1 MTERH
6 PAEGDDEDMRSPTD
20 RGSSSDTVPS
30 TDSVAPSGGGAAASR
45 KVRSGIAIVLGVLA
59 IIALIVATV
68 AVWAR
73 AVVFDSEQVADLV
86 GDALAEPEV
95 EAALAGYVTE
105 QVLSAVDVD
114 AAVSDALPA
123 DLDRLEPAIVAG
135 VESAV
140 DRGVTRALDSPE
152 VQEII
157 TQVVERAHS
166 RAMDLLQGDGLSG
179 AISAVDGE
187 VTVNLLPLI
196 GRGLTRLQELGLFDD
211 LGIPDLSADGDPT
224 EQIAELEDAT
234 GRDLPDDFGQLVVYQ
249 SDDLADRQASLE
261 SAQQTVALAKRAVW
275 ALVMLTTALLVA
287 TVIVARNRW
296 RAALWLGLGGIVAM
310 VITRSLTHRVV
321 DEAPEIAATSG
332 GRAAISAIV
341 DGAADEPAPSRCGGP
356 HRRRRGCCARDVPPA
371 MAARGSCAGRRRAD
385 VRRHR
390 RRARRQH
397 HLVAAR
403 RRRRP
408 PGAGGRRTPGMNR
421 RVGTPPDGDG
431 ASGIQRRP
439 RLNSGRR
446 LESGGL

>member
-1 MTERH
+1 
-6 PAEGDDEDMRSPTD
+6 MRSPTD
-20 RGSSSDTVPS
+20 GGSSSDIALS
-30 TDSVAPSGGGAAASR
+30 TDSVAPSGGGAAASS

-59 IIALIVATV
+59 IVALIVTTV

-95 EAALAGYVTE
+95 EAALADYVTE

-140 DRGVTRALDSPE
+140 DRGVTRALSSPE
-152 VQEII
+152 VQESI
-157 TQVVERAHS
+157 TQIVERAHS
-166 RAMDLLQGDGLSG
+166 RAMDLLHGDGLSG

-211 LGIPDLSADGDPT
+211 LEIPDLSSDGDPT

-249 SDDLADRQASLE
+249 SDELADRQASLE
-261 SAQQTVALAKRAVW
+261 GAQQMVALAKRAVW
-275 ALVMLTTALLVA
+275 ALVMLTAALLVG

-341 DGAADEPAPSRCGGP
+341 DGAATSLLRLA
-356 HRRRRGCCARDVPPA
+356 AVILVVAAAAAALA
-371 MAARGSCAGRRRAD
+371 MARRHWRRAD
-385 VRRHR
+385 VVL
-390 RRARRQH
+390 AGAVLTFVVIVAVLGVSIISLLLGVVVAL
-397 HLVAAR
+397 LV
-403 RRRRP
+403 P
-408 PGAGGRRTPGMNR
+408 VVVGR
-421 RVGTPPDGDG
+421 V
-431 ASGIQRRP
+431 A
-439 RLNSGRR
+439 
-446 LESGGL
+446 